1 MKIGVRDFL
10 VKILSLF
17 QSIEFRVFDRS
28 EINVWRERRTL
39 QRNFSEAVRLL
50 GSNRLSRMLHAE
62 IPLEVRDH
70 LTVLK
75 DAECRTIGE
84 LVQSIGESALAELFH
99 FQLSAETGLFEI
111 VME

>member
-1 MKIGVRDFL
+1 M
-10 VKILSLF
+10 
-17 QSIEFRVFDRS
+17 FDRS

-39 QRNFSEAVRLL
+39 LHNFCEAVRHL
-50 GSNRLSRMLHAE
+50 GSDRLSRMLHAE
-62 IPLEVRDH
+62 IPLEVREH

-75 DAECRTIGE
+75 DEAECRTIGG
-84 LVQSIGESALAELFH
+84 LVQSAGESALAELFH

>member
-1 MKIGVRDFL
+1 
-10 VKILSLF
+10 
-17 QSIEFRVFDRS
+17 
-28 EINVWRERRTL
+28 
-39 QRNFSEAVRLL
+39 
-50 GSNRLSRMLHAE
+50 MLHAE
-62 IPLEVRDH
+62 IPLEVREH

-75 DAECRTIGE
+75 DAECRTLGG

>member
-1 MKIGVRDFL
+1 M
-10 VKILSLF
+10 
-17 QSIEFRVFDRS
+17 FDRS

-62 IPLEVRDH
+62 IPLEVREH

-75 DAECRTIGE
+75 DAECRTVGE
-84 LVQSIGESALAELFH
+84 LVQSIGESSLAELFH